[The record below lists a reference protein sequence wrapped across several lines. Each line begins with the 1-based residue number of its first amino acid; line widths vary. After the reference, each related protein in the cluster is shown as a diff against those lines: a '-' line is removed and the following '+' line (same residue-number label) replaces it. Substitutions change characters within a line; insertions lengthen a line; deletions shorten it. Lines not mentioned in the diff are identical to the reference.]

1 MKNTLLLAV
10 FFLMLS
16 CANNPIDSDLLSSSS
31 ATDAAIYPVTMSQFL
46 IGKGT
51 DTGLLYQ
58 LPAQKILIN
67 NQNSWNLFLNQL
79 IVSGYSSSSLTPT
92 FTTTNIDFN
101 NFMVLVCVDILKPT
115 DTFNINIVNVI
126 ENQNN
131 INVTV
136 TNTGSIGFLLTVG
149 QPYHI
154 VRIPKRDKPVV
165 FD

>member
-1 MKNTLLLAV
+1 M
-10 FFLMLS
+10 
-16 CANNPIDSDLLSSSS
+16 
-31 ATDAAIYPVTMSQFL
+31 
-46 IGKGT
+46 
-51 DTGLLYQ
+51 
-58 LPAQKILIN
+58 
-67 NQNSWNLFLNQL
+67 
-79 IVSGYSSSSLTPT
+79 SGYSSSSLTPT

-101 NFMVLVCVDILKPT
+101 SFMVLVCVDILKPT